1 MVGVEI
7 SDLSIS
13 FPLYHGDAR
22 TFRKGAGNGVSG
34 RFGRDGRRR
43 VVVEALKNINFSLKP
58 GDRLGLI
65 GHNGAGKTTLLRAM
79 AGIYEPVK
87 GRVRVHGRIGT
98 LLDTSL
104 GMNPELSGRENIR
117 IRCQLY
123 GLSKQETSDVE
134 EDVEEFADLGPF
146 MDLPMKSFS
155 SGMSMRIAFGLATA
169 IMPQVLLM
177 DEWIMTG
184 DAWFLG
190 RAKKRLAGLV
200 EQSDILVLS
209 SHNEVIL
216 SEWCTRLIWM
226 DQGQV
231 IMDGSTDEV
240 LTAYQQRSASKE
252 TPSEN

>member
-1 MVGVEI
+1 
-7 SDLSIS
+7 
-13 FPLYHGDAR
+13 
-22 TFRKGAGNGVSG
+22 
-34 RFGRDGRRR
+34 
-43 VVVEALKNINFSLKP
+43 
-58 GDRLGLI
+58 
-65 GHNGAGKTTLLRAM
+65 
-79 AGIYEPVK
+79 
-87 GRVRVHGRIGT
+87 
-98 LLDTSL
+98 
-104 GMNPELSGRENIR
+104 
-117 IRCQLY
+117 
-123 GLSKQETSDVE
+123 
-134 EDVEEFADLGPF
+134 